1 MELLSEVLREHSREQ
16 ALKITQWIGSSP
28 KRLEQLMQLFLQGEY
43 RVVQRSAWIIS
54 MVAEKHPVLIE
65 PHLHQMV
72 KRLKDEGIPVAV
84 KRNVIRVLQFI
95 PIPED
100 LHGEVMNVCFEFLS
114 DPQETIA
121 VRCFSMTVL
130 DNLAK
135 AYPEIKQ
142 EIMLIVSDQLQHSP
156 SAGFRSRARRVLGLG
171 KYDK

>member
-1 MELLSEVLREHSREQ
+1 MELLPEILREHSREQ
-16 ALKITQWIGSSP
+16 ALKIARWIGNNP
-28 KRLEQLMQLFLQGEY
+28 KRFEQLMLLFLQGEY

-54 MVAEKHPVLIE
+54 MVAENHPALIA

-100 LHGEVMNVCFEFLS
+100 LHGEVMNICFEFLS

-121 VRCFSMTVL
+121 VRCFSITVL

-142 EIMLIVSDQLQHSP
+142 EILLIVSDQLQHSP
-156 SAGFRSRARRVLGLG
+156 SAGFKSRARRVLGLG

>member
-1 MELLSEVLREHSREQ
+1 MELLDEILWEHSREQ
-16 ALKITQWIGSSP
+16 AVKITVWIGNNP
-28 KRLEQLMQLFLQGEY
+28 RRFKQLLSLFLEGEY

-54 MVAEKHPVLIE
+54 MVAQKHPGLIA
-65 PHLHQMV
+65 PHLHLMV

-84 KRNVIRVLQFI
+84 KRNVIRILQFI

-100 LHGEVMNVCFEFLS
+100 LHGEVMNICFEFLS

-142 EIMLIVSDQLQHSP
+142 EIMLIVSDQLQHAP

-171 KYDK
+171 K